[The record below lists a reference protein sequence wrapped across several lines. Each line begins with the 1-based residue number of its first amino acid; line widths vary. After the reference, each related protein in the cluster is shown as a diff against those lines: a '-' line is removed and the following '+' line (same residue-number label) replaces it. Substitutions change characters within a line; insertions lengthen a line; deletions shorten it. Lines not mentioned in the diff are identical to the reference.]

1 MRNVPDYGQGF
12 APGPPTPKALA
23 TRDGL
28 AEEMAAA
35 PPGSE
40 RRRVASSSL
49 VGHILTEGLPLEE
62 FSTPSGR
69 TFVVRISRPDPEQFT
84 AEVRRW
90 LGGRDFVRVVK
101 GLLRD
106 GAAIPEHVAEH
117 LDWVVSEKK

>member
-1 MRNVPDYGQGF
+1 MRNVPDYGRF
-12 APGPPTPKALA
+12 APGPPTATALA

-35 PPGSE
+35 TSE
-40 RRRVASSSL
+40 AKRRAVRELL

-69 TFVVRISRPDPEQFT
+69 MFVVRISRPDPGQFT
-84 AEVRRW
+84 AETTRW
-90 LGGRDFVRVVK
+90 LAGRDYVKVVK

-106 GAAIPEHVAEH
+106 GQGIPQHVAEH